1 MLSKGRRLVTSI
13 TRKPLLEATKKE
25 RLLPRCL
32 TPVRGE
38 AFHLVL
44 RDSQQLDALSEI
56 AFRFAA
62 MANEVEM
69 TKHHSQ

>member
-1 MLSKGRRLVTSI
+1 LVTSI
-13 TRKPLLEATKKE
+13 TCTPLLEATKKE

-32 TPVRGE
+32 TSVRGE

-62 MANEVEM
+62 MANEVEL
-69 TKHHSQ
+69 TEHHSQ